1 MAFQRAYFPMN
12 IIKLGQGYGKK
23 ASTHKYSYA
32 LDLSG
37 TYKLFAPFDCKVSKL
52 YVPKK
57 KNSKGI
63 KEPDTSHSFEVWLTS
78 TKKVLCAN
86 GYYGYITVS
95 LTHPYDIANMKL
107 GKRFKQFD
115 DLGISTKKMT
125 GTSTGNHCHLEVS
138 KGTSVGWDEMIAK
151 KHGQYVNVNRVKPE
165 QYLFVV
171 ADGKITD
178 NEYKGT
184 HYKFLKEK
192 DITYKVKG
200 VKKPPLNIR
209 TKPLVGKVIG
219 GLKNGDE
226 VLKFNDKAYIYHYGI
241 LGYTSG
247 KYLSK

>member
-57 KNSKGI
+57 KKM
-63 KEPDTSHSFEVWLTS
+63 PDTSHSFEVWLTS

-95 LTHPYDIANMKL
+95 LTHPYDISEMKL

-138 KGTSVGWDEMIAK
+138 KGTSVGWDEKIAK
-151 KHGQYVNVNRVKPE
+151 KYGQYVNKDKVKPE

-184 HYKFLKEK
+184 HYKFIKEK

-200 VKKPPLNIR
+200 VKNPPLLIR
-209 TKPLVGKVIG
+209 DKLLIGKKIG
-219 GLKNGDE
+219 ELRNNDD
-226 VLKFNDKAYIYHYGI
+226 VLLFNDKGYIYHYGI
-241 LGYTSG
+241 LGYTAR